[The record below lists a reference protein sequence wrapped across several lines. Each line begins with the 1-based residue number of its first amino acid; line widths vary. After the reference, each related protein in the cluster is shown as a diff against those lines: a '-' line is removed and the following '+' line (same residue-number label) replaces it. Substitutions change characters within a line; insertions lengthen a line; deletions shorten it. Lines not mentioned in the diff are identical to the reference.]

1 MTILIFFIISYILL
15 SISLYLIFNKA
26 GIPGWKGLV
35 PGLNF
40 LEWNGLIGR
49 PKWHVILLLVPILNL
64 FVFCGMA
71 VSLVRSFNK
80 LDLKH
85 SAAAV
90 VYAPA
95 IFSYLGLNKKDNYI
109 GKSIEIEQKYEQ
121 DILDLQS
128 SGKNRAA
135 NKLIS
140 KNPYKKTV
148 GREWAES
155 IVFAVFA
162 AAFIRM
168 FFVEAYKIPTPSMEN
183 SLNVGD
189 FLFVGKARYGLRT
202 PITPMMI
209 PLLHNRVPFIDK
221 ESYWEKPN
229 LPYFRL
235 PAFETID
242 VNDPIVF
249 NWPVGDSVY
258 LVPQRSFS
266 ARQMQNGAYNDP
278 NWKRKI
284 ITRPID
290 KRDHYIK
297 RCIGAPGDK
306 MAIVDGQVF
315 INDEKLENPSN
326 LQFKYLITYPVGFNM
341 KKFEDMNLSKATFS
355 DTKEGMMT
363 AFLTE
368 ELKAK
373 IQALDPSIKIQR
385 NVDVYAISQ
394 MKIPTPGQLLNA
406 GIMQQQLYGKR
417 QNGDF
422 LYFFSE
428 KNVEDLLKQD
438 SSLLITSATQS
449 PVFPFDKKNYG
460 HWTVDD
466 YGPINIP
473 KKGETV
479 KLNSSNI
486 ALYSRIINVYE
497 NNDYAYDGRK
507 IMINGKEAKEY
518 TFKQDYYWAMGDNR
532 HNSEDSRAWGFVP
545 EDHIVGKP
553 LFIWFSTK
561 NGNMFEGIN
570 WNRIFMGA
578 NKM

>member
-1 MTILIFFIISYILL
+1 MTILIFLIISYILL

-49 PKWHVILLLVPILNL
+49 PKWHTILLLVPILNI

-95 IFSYLGLNKKDNYI
+95 IFSYLGLNKDEKYI
-109 GKSIEIEQKYEQ
+109 GKSLEIEKKYEQ
-121 DILDLQS
+121 DILDLQAAK
-128 SGKNRAA
+128 KNRAA
-135 NKLIS
+135 NKLIAKS
-140 KNPYKKTV
+140 PYKKSA
-148 GREWAES
+148 GREWTES

-209 PLLHNRVPFIDK
+209 PLLHNRVPFLDK
-221 ESYWEKPN
+221 ESYWEKPS

-258 LVPQRSFS
+258 LIPQRSFS
-266 ARQMQNGAYNDP
+266 ARQMEDGAYNDP
-278 NWKRKI
+278 NWRKKI

-297 RCIGAPGDK
+297 RCIGSPGDK
-306 MAIVDGQVF
+306 MEIKDGQVF
-315 INDEKLENPSN
+315 INDKELENPTN
-326 LQFKYLITYPVGFNM
+326 LQFKYLITFPVGFNM
-341 KKFEDMNLSKATFS
+341 KKFEDMDLSNATVS
-355 DTKEGMMT
+355 DKKDGLMT
-363 AFLTE
+363 AHLTNE
-368 ELKAK
+368 MKDQ
-373 IQALDPSIKIQR
+373 IQALDPSIKIER
-385 NVDVYAISQ
+385 DVEVYTIQSDKISN
-394 MKIPTPGQLLNA
+394 TAYLLNA
-406 GIMQQQLYGKR
+406 GILEQQFYGRSQQGSNFYFLSKR
-417 QNGDF
+417 NIH
-422 LYFFSE
+422 
-428 KNVEDLLKQD
+428 DLMEQD
-438 SSLLITSATQS
+438 SSVQIRPARESS
-449 PVFPFDKKNYG
+449 IFPFDKKNFG
-460 HWTVDD
+460 DWTVDN
-466 YGPINIP
+466 YGPITIP

-479 KLNSSNI
+479 KLNPLNI

-497 NNDYAYDGRK
+497 NNDYTFDGRK
-507 IMINGKEAKEY
+507 IMINGVESKEY

-570 WNRIFMGA
+570 WNRIFRGA